1 MTDTEYNAA
10 YQALN
15 DRCKAGEITTDQLVL
30 ERRALQAQRTQ
41 AQDAAREAT
50 KAQAKAA
57 VITTRVEAQAQSRA
71 TSEHE
76 LQMRLNAQDDRVKML
91 ERKAKAHHVPAEVMV
106 TALALLDASKRL
118 QDQAARML
126 AVR

>member
-41 AQDAAREAT
+41 AQDAARE
-50 KAQAKAA
+50 
-57 VITTRVEAQAQSRA
+57 A